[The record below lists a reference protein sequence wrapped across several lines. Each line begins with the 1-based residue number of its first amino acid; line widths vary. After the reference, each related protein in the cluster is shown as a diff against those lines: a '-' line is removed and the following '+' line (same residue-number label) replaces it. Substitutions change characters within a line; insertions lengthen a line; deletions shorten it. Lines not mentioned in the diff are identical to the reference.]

1 MLVLEKILD
10 LQIHYN
16 QLESSKKELDKL
28 EDDQEISKLERIYLS
43 DKRNLERVLI
53 AYKENEKN
61 IRDNTRELEN
71 YRVKLNKTETTIYNG
86 EITDLKQL
94 EHLNKEKN
102 YLTEL
107 REIGRASV

>member
-71 YRVKLNKTETTIYNG
+71 YRVKLNKTETTI
-86 EITDLKQL
+86 
-94 EHLNKEKN
+94 
-102 YLTEL
+102 
-107 REIGRASV
+107 